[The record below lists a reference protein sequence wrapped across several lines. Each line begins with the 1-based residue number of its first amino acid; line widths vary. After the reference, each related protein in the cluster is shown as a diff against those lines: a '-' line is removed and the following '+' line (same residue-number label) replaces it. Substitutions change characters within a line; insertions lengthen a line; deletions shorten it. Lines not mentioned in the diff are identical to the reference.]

1 MRGRDEEARHSPPL
15 PAPHL
20 ERNPGHEPA
29 RKDEVEKM
37 DKKSRIRIV
46 SCRHRLCDPGGI
58 SYKAAIDGLVDGG
71 VLRDDS
77 TKEIQEPIV
86 HVQEKLPK
94 DVPERTVITITEVE

>member
-15 PAPHL
+15 PPAHL

-29 RKDEVEKM
+29 RKDEVKEM

-58 SYKAAIDGLVDGG
+58 SEKAAIDGLVDGG

-77 TKEIQEPIV
+77 TKEIQEPIH
-86 HVQEKLPK
+86 HVQEK
-94 DVPERTVITITEVE
+94 VSRGAPEVTIITVEEVE